1 MNPNSPGY
9 AGDTARLA
17 FRRRVAR
24 PRNPALAVRNDQI
37 YAEWRGGRSL
47 AQLAE
52 KYSRTPQQIGRIV
65 AAFHPDLEED
75 DDRALHRG
83 RLETLY
89 EEVQAVVNAPGWKVT
104 AVGRVAED
112 PEGNPLED
120 IGSKIE
126 ALKLKLMVLESTR
139 KLDARDKPQR
149 SHITHDIA
157 QQQADTWLADMRA
170 KRETELRELEAL
182 RRQAGVIPG
191 QVVRELP
198 PGAV

>member
-17 FRRRVAR
+17 FRRCVAR

-37 YAEWRGGRSL
+37 YAEWRGGHSL

-170 KRETELRELEAL
+170 KREAELRELEAY
-182 RRQAGVIPG
+182 RRQGVIPG

-198 PGAV
+198 PA